1 MLNILNKIFNSLK
14 MYRTLL
20 KQSSSLALGLLF
32 QDSSKFPYQIVST
45 DVSSGASMSYLPATA
60 MKTYPTPD
68 TGFASHQPESK
79 VRQMFGFFGL
89 DTWFFVRA
97 CPEHINQIL
106 R

>member
-45 DVSSGASMSYLPATA
+45 DVSSGASISYLPATA

-89 DTWFFVRA
+89 VL
-97 CPEHINQIL
+97 C
-106 R
+106 

>member
-1 MLNILNKIFNSLK
+1 
-14 MYRTLL
+14 MYFT

-32 QDSSKFPYQIVST
+32 QDSKFSYQIVST

-89 DTWFFVRA
+89 DKWFFVRA
-97 CPEHINQIL
+97 CPVHINQIL

>member
-1 MLNILNKIFNSLK
+1 
-14 MYRTLL
+14 
-20 KQSSSLALGLLF
+20 
-32 QDSSKFPYQIVST
+32 
-45 DVSSGASMSYLPATA
+45 MSYLPATA